1 VLGRKEA
8 TNIVR
13 KHRLWEVFLVDKLNF
28 SWDEVHDVAE
38 QLEHIKSPKLID
50 ELDVFLGLPK
60 MDPHG
65 DPIPDKEGNFQKIE
79 KRLLSTLEEN
89 KTGICVGV
97 NDSSSDFLKYLDK
110 NNISLGQKIKVLSK
124 ESFDGSLTI
133 LIHSKEITISK
144 KISNNIYI
152 Q

>member
-1 VLGRKEA
+1 MESL
-8 TNIVR
+8 
-13 KHRLWEVFLVDKLNF
+13 
-28 SWDEVHDVAE
+28 E

-50 ELDVFLGLPK
+50 ELDVFLGFPK

-79 KRLLSTLEEN
+79 KRLLSTLEEH

>member
-1 VLGRKEA
+1 M
-8 TNIVR
+8 I
-13 KHRLWEVFLVDKLNF
+13 
-28 SWDEVHDVAE
+28 
-38 QLEHIKSPKLID
+38 Q
-50 ELDVFLGLPK
+50 
-60 MDPHG
+60 
-65 DPIPDKEGNFQKIE
+65 
-79 KRLLSTLEEN
+79 EN

-110 NNISLGQKIKVLSK
+110 NNISLGKKIKVLSK